1 MRKLTQEEKAFLDK
15 LYADKE
21 LQFRGYVRQFII
33 ANTYTPKY
41 KVGEC
46 VRVSV
51 DRGEYIY
58 GKPIRN
64 VKAKINEILWW
75 LDKKGEETITYGCTA
90 LEKGTNKE
98 FCVCAEERMNGL
110 PTNRHIIGKATDNL
124 NTFEKRNDIEQSCD
138 FNI

>member
-21 LQFRGYVRQFII
+21 LRFRGYIRQFII
-33 ANTYTPKY
+33 TNTYEPKY

-46 VRVSV
+46 VRVTI
-51 DRGEYIY
+51 DNGEYIY

-64 VKAKINEILWW
+64 VKMKITEILWFT
-75 LDKKGEETITYGCTA
+75 DTKGTETITYGGIA
-90 LEKGTNKE
+90 LEKGTNND
-98 FCVCAEERMNGL
+98 FYICAEERIDGT

-124 NTFEKRNDIEQSCD
+124 NTFEKRNDTKQSID
-138 FNI
+138 FNL

>member
-1 MRKLTQEEKAFLDK
+1 MRKLTKEEKAFLDK

-33 ANTYTPKY
+33 TNTYTPKY
-41 KVGEC
+41 KIGEC

-64 VKAKINEILWW
+64 VKMKITKMLWFT
-75 LDKKGEETITYGCTA
+75 DTKGKETITYCGTA
-90 LEKGTNKE
+90 LEKGTNND
-98 FCVCAEERMNGL
+98 FHICAEERIDGT
-110 PTNRHIIGKATDNL
+110 PTNRHIIGKAEDNL
-124 NTFEKRNDIEQSCD
+124 NTFEKRTDTKQSMD
-138 FNI
+138 FYL

>member
-1 MRKLTQEEKAFLDK
+1 MRKLTKEEKAFLDK

-33 ANTYTPKY
+33 TNTYEPKY
-41 KVGEC
+41 KVGDF

-64 VKAKINEILWW
+64 VKAQINEILWFTNT
-75 LDKKGEETITYGCTA
+75 KGKETITYSCTA
-90 LEKGTNKE
+90 LEKGTNKD

-110 PTNRHIIGKATDNL
+110 PTNRHIIGKAEDNL

>member
-1 MRKLTQEEKAFLDK
+1 MRKLTQEEKAFLNK
-15 LYADKE
+15 LYED
-21 LQFRGYVRQFII
+21 RGLIFNRYVRMFIV
-33 ANTYTPKY
+33 ANTYEPKY
-41 KVGEC
+41 KVGDF

-64 VKAKINEILWW
+64 VKAQINEILWW
-75 LDKKGEETITYGCTA
+75 LDKKGEEHITYSCTA
-90 LEKGTNKE
+90 LEKGTDKD

-110 PTNRHIIGKATDNL
+110 PTNRHIIGKAEDNL
-124 NTFEKRNDIEQSCD
+124 NTFEKKSDIEQSCD